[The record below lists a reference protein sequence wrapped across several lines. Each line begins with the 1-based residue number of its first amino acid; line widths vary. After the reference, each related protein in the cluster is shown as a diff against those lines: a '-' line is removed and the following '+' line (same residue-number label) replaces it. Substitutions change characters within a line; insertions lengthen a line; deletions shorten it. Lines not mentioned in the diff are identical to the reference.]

1 VTIYHFAHS
10 VSRHIFSLQR
20 GELTICATPHAH
32 ISISEGKSLVSH
44 AGSYDVQKE
53 TVGVAALPK
62 QQSFLRRYRA
72 IFIAGGPILIAGAAA
87 FFILTSGKFQST
99 DNAYV
104 QMAKAPVSASVG
116 GRVTAV
122 MVHEN
127 QRVQAGQ
134 PLFTLDAQDFVAEAD
149 QARAQLAQAELQVKS
164 LRAAYQRA
172 QAAVVAAQQTVDYTT
187 REQARQKELVAA
199 GVSSQQQLDEATHAA
214 QNATSS
220 LATARAEEAAALA
233 NLDGDPNAPVEEQPS
248 VMAAQARLKKAEIN
262 QSYTTVS
269 APVAGIVTRVQQL
282 QVGGYVNP
290 SQTVFWLMSGEPW
303 VEANFKEDQLAK
315 MKIGQPVEIKVDAF
329 PGQVLS
335 GHVASFS
342 PGTGSIFSALP
353 AQNATGNWVK
363 VTQRLPVEI
372 AFDKAPPAMAGRSGL
387 SAHVKVD
394 VRGPGAQPAPAPQPG
409 SAPK

>member
-1 VTIYHFAHS
+1 VT
-10 VSRHIFSLQR
+10 
-20 GELTICATPHAH
+20 
-32 ISISEGKSLVSH
+32 
-44 AGSYDVQKE
+44 
-53 TVGVAALPK
+53 
-62 QQSFLRRYRA
+62 
-72 IFIAGGPILIAGAAA
+72 
-87 FFILTSGKFQST
+87 
-99 DNAYV
+99 
-104 QMAKAPVSASVG
+104 
-116 GRVTAV
+116 
-122 MVHEN
+122 
-127 QRVQAGQ
+127 
-134 PLFTLDAQDFVAEAD
+134 
-149 QARAQLAQAELQVKS
+149 
-164 LRAAYQRA
+164 
-172 QAAVVAAQQTVDYTT
+172 
-187 REQARQKELVAA
+187 QARQSLDYARRELARQKDLLAA
-199 GVSSQQQLDEATHAA
+199 GVVAQQAVDEAQHALENA
-214 QNATSS
+214 QSALTIANAG
-220 LATARAEEAAALA
+220 ANAALA
-233 NLDGDPNAPVEEQPS
+233 NLDGDPNAPIDQQPS